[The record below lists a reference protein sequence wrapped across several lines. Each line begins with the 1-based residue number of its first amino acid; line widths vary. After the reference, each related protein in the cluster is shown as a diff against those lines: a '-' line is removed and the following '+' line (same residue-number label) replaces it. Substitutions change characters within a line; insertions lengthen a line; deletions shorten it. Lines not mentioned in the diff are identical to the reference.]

1 MTFHPQILWGAIGG
15 ILPHLVQKAQQ
26 LVDSN
31 ANNALDAMVHPAYI
45 VGLTFLALIGGVIVA
60 IFREDDHRKALF
72 LGISAPALITAAAS
86 APNMQRVDDM
96 QYQSHYTHDAPI
108 TLIGSVSHRINHQA
122 FADEPITTVI
132 TTTPS
137 EHPPSQVPETN
148 KSASLD
154 QTLNAENF
162 RKQVLEQMPDDV
174 GVIPQRYI
182 EVYAVNQSEVFAIR
196 FLNEQNE
203 EIQRLKLPEKRH
215 GLIAVPPEARLIS
228 FARGETASQTYPLPQ
243 QDSTL
248 NSYFVQLEGKQ
259 IYDFWSAFG
268 RAPKVEFNFKVL
280 VKTPPAAPIDTEG
293 WAYAGK
299 FENGV
304 WSGKLFDFP
313 TNQLPRENQQYQVEY
328 PLNLRKTPEKFAELL
343 GQLHLNQEIRLL
355 SLKPSKNNEYWVK
368 IKVIK

>member
-31 ANNALDAMVHPAYI
+31 ANNALDAMIHPAYI
-45 VGLTFLALIGGVIVA
+45 LGLAFLAVIGGVIVA

-86 APNMQRVDDM
+86 APNMQRVDDL
-96 QYQSHYTHDAPI
+96 QYQSHYTNDAPV
-108 TLIGSVSHRINHQA
+108 TLIGSVSHHINHQA
-122 FADEPITTVI
+122 FADEPTATASAE
-132 TTTPS
+132 PLS
-137 EHPPSQVPETN
+137 NQVAE
-148 KSASLD
+148 SAIANTFD

-162 RKQVLEQMPDDV
+162 RKQVLEQTPDDV

-196 FLNEQNE
+196 FLNEKHE
-203 EIQRLKLPEKRH
+203 EIQRIKLPEKRYS
-215 GLIAVPPEARLIS
+215 LMAVPPEARLIS
-228 FARGETASQTYPLPQ
+228 FARGETNSKIFTLPQ

-248 NSYFVQLEGKQ
+248 NSYFVQLEGKR
-259 IYDFWSAFG
+259 IYDFWSALG
-268 RAPKVEFNFKVL
+268 RAPKIEFNFKVL
-280 VKTPPAAPIDTEG
+280 VKTPPAASINTEG

-313 TNQLPRENQQYQVEY
+313 IDQLPRENQSYQVEY
-328 PLNLRKTPEKFAELL
+328 PLNLRKTPEKFSELL
-343 GQLHLNQEIRLL
+343 GQLHLNQEIQLL
-355 SLKPSKNNEYWVK
+355 TLQPSKNNEYWVK